1 MIAIYLSC
9 CIASI
14 VLCIWYYLIDV
25 RRSVVQNIMFLL
37 LVAINFGYLSLAL
50 STDISGA
57 IISKKIVYLGAC
69 FLPMLYFFTVCE
81 VCHFHIRK
89 LFLCIFVF
97 IQTVEF
103 FLVCTIGYSELFY
116 KNIKYINIDGVG
128 SMYREY
134 GPLHIMHPLT
144 ICFYFVASITVAIF
158 TFVIKKNVEKT
169 VVAVLICFLA
179 IASTSYL
186 IQSAF
191 GNGKD
196 FTPIIYIV
204 LFIGAIFPIYKS
216 DMYDIVDNDD
226 VIRDQLNRA
235 GFIAYDRKLHFMGA
249 NDYAMN
255 LFEFLKKAEFGK
267 ALYSYPLSFEP
278 IIKEVEIFLDESMN
292 VKGQCHV
299 EGTNFK
305 INDKTYKT
313 EIHSLVDHMK
323 RCVGAILEI
332 RDITEHVTMLE
343 LREKYNE
350 QLEKEVW
357 AKTEKIRTIQQRT
370 ILGMAQMVESR
381 DLSTGGHIKRT
392 SEVVR
397 IFADKLVNA
406 DMGYNRHFLNLVIR
420 SAPMHD
426 LGKIGV
432 DDAVLRKQG
441 KFTDEEYEKM
451 KKHSEIGGKMVTEI
465 LSGVEESEFVK
476 VAFNVANYHHEK
488 VNGKGYPLG
497 LVGEEIPI
505 EARIMAL
512 ADVFD
517 ALVSKR
523 CYKDAFSYDKAFS
536 IITEDA
542 GTHFDAKL
550 VPIFLSCRDELEA
563 YYDSE
568 NNS

>member
-103 FLVCTIGYSELFY
+103 FFVCTIGYSELFY

-267 ALYSYPLSFEP
+267 VLYSYPLSFEP

>member
-103 FLVCTIGYSELFY
+103 FFVCTIGYSELFY

-267 ALYSYPLSFEP
+267 VLYSYPLSFEP

-305 INDKTYKT
+305 IHDKTYKT

-542 GTHFDAKL
+542 GTHFDEKL

>member
-103 FLVCTIGYSELFY
+103 FFVCTIGYSELFY

-542 GTHFDAKL
+542 GTHFDEKL